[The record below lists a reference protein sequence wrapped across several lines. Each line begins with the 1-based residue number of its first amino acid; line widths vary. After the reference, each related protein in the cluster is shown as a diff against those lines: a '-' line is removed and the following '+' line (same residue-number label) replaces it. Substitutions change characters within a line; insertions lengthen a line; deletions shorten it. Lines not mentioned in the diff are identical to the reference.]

1 MKTLYVPLTLVAILC
16 LSGWAG
22 YMRGQGTNSRRQNWE
37 YQVDPA
43 PGTERSVRMAT
54 EFDTAVM
61 ERNRVAD
68 ERLINQRA
76 AEGWELTAGGGTFYY
91 FKRAK

>member
-1 MKTLYVPLTLVAILC
+1 VKNLYLYLILVAILC

-37 YQVDPA
+37 YRVDTV
-43 PGTERSVRMAT
+43 PGTSQSISV
-54 EFDTAVM
+54 DQSAVR
-61 ERNRVAD
+61 EHNREAD

-76 AEGWELTAGGGTFYY
+76 AEGWELTAVGGYYYY
-91 FKRAK
+91 FKRAR

>member
-1 MKTLYVPLTLVAILC
+1 MKNIYLSLTLVAILC

-22 YMRGQGTNSRRQNWE
+22 YTRGQGTNSRRQNWE
-37 YQVDPA
+37 YRVDIE
-43 PGTERSVRMAT
+43 PGTAT
-54 EFDTAVM
+54 SISAMVADQSAVW
-61 ERNRVAD
+61 EHNRVAN

-76 AEGWELTAGGGTFYY
+76 AEGWELTAVGGYFYY